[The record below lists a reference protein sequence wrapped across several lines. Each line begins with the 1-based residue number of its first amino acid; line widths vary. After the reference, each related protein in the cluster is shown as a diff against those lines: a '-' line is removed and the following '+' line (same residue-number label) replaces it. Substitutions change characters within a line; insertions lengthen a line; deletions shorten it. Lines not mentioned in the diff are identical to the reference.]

1 MLFFL
6 LFAFLALM
14 SRKKKCYSK
23 TNFVFHLEVNIL
35 GKLKEI
41 ITINLGYRVL
51 TGRRR
56 KAEKS
61 MFFFFQLEVV
71 VRVEILG

>member
-1 MLFFL
+1 
-6 LFAFLALM
+6 
-14 SRKKKCYSK
+14 
-23 TNFVFHLEVNIL
+23 L

-41 ITINLGYRVL
+41 ITISLCYRVL